1 MITAGYI
8 QRFQSTGTSELL
20 DYIFLGAIIP
30 LEAEGCLAPC
40 YLPSRSSPCHSS
52 PCIIG
57 GRGWQWAPPHPVS
70 PGWLLAAQD
79 GTGRLR
85 RKNCKRFPGR
95 TGLPPASPPIPSPK
109 AYSRT

>member
-57 GRGWQWAPPHPVS
+57 GPCRQWAAHS
-70 PGWLLAAQD
+70 PRPTRGLVWAPYITAPLAFHYSQYSLPLLHR
-79 GTGRLR
+79 TRLFLAR
-85 RKNCKRFPGR
+85 PTALAPCP
-95 TGLPPASPPIPSPK
+95 
-109 AYSRT
+109 

>member
-20 DYIFLGAIIP
+20 DYIFRGAIIP

-52 PCIIG
+52 PSIIG
-57 GRGWQWAPPHPVS
+57 GRCWQEAQPSPFSTRGSLPP
-70 PGWLLAAQD
+70 QE
-79 GTGRLR
+79 
-85 RKNCKRFPGR
+85 R
-95 TGLPPASPPIPSPK
+95 TGGLRPNSFKPLPRGLILLPLSSPI
-109 AYSRT
+109 